1 MAKKV
6 LIVDDSPT
14 VRQQVRAA
22 LTLAGF
28 EVTEAVDGQD
38 GVDRIKQVSDFAAV
52 VCDVN
57 MPRLN
62 GLELVERV
70 AKDPT
75 RAGLPIL
82 MLTTEGQAA
91 TVQRA
96 KAAGAKGWM
105 LKPFKA
111 ELLVLTLKKLTE
123 AR

>member
-1 MAKKV
+1 LAKKV

-28 EVTEAVDGQD
+28 DVSEAVDGAE
-38 GVDRIKQVSDFAAV
+38 GVERIQQSSDLAAV

-62 GLELVERV
+62 GIELVEKIC
-70 AKDPT
+70 KDPA

-82 MLTTEGQAA
+82 MLTTEAQAA

-111 ELLVLTLKKLTE
+111 ELLVMTLKKLTE
-123 AR
+123 GR